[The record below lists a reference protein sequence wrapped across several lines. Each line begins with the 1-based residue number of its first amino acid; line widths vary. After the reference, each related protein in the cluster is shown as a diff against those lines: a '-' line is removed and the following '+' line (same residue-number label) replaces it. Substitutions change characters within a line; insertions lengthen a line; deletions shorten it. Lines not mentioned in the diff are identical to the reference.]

1 MNVLA
6 AIYDTTEGS
15 DWHDEGLM
23 IMVMMAH
30 LHNRGFLRAVGVLQ
44 FVEVIKRQARLLQP
58 CKHSTQNTQQSNKLE
73 RST

>member
-1 MNVLA
+1 MTRQRE
-6 AIYDTTEGS
+6 AIGMTKDMV
-15 DWHDEGLM
+15 M

-73 RST
+73 GST